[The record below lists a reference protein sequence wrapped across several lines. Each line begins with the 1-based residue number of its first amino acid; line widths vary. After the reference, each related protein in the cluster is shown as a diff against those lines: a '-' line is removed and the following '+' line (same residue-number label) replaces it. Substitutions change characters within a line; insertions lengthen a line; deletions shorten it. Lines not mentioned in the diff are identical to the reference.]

1 MANPA
6 RCPTIHAD
14 FYGQSAKNQCLP
26 DKKRLIFYFFVRQW
40 LVLLSIC
47 PCSATGLSKILIF
60 FLADQGEMA
69 ESDRDMKHKSY
80 STLAALIV
88 FSVLVTLLGDF
99 AQAARRPTTPTTV
112 GGSGPV
118 VSPV

>member
-1 MANPA
+1 
-6 RCPTIHAD
+6 
-14 FYGQSAKNQCLP
+14 
-26 DKKRLIFYFFVRQW
+26 
-40 LVLLSIC
+40 
-47 PCSATGLSKILIF
+47 
-60 FLADQGEMA
+60 MA